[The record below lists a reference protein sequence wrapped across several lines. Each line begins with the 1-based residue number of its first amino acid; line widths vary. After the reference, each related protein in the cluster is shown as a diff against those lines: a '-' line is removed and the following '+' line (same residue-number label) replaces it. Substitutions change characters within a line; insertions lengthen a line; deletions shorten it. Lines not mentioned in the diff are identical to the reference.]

1 MTPNESSGSISVE
14 RLGGGSYRLA
24 SVFALLQPI
33 DLVFSFFSD
42 AHNLEKL
49 TPPWLKFRVLT
60 PAPIPIERGTTI
72 DYRLRIHGIPIRW
85 TSQIDVWEPPHRF
98 ADRQLRG
105 PYRRWDHEHTFDE
118 ADGGTLVGDRVEFE
132 VPGGRLLGQLASADV
147 RRIFAYR
154 RKRLSELFG

>member
-1 MTPNESSGSISVE
+1 MTSNGSSGSISVE
-14 RLGGGSYRLA
+14 RLGGGSYRLT
-24 SVFALLQPI
+24 STFNLEQPI

-60 PAPIPIERGTTI
+60 PVPIRIGQGTTI
-72 DYRLRIHGIPIRW
+72 DYRLRIHGLPIRW
-85 TSQIDVWEPPHRF
+85 TSEIGVWEPPHRF

-105 PYRRWDHEHTFDE
+105 PYRRWDHEHTFE
-118 ADGGTLVGDRVEFE
+118 EKDGGTLVGDRVEFE
-132 VPGGRLLGQLASADV
+132 VPGGRIPGRLASADV

-154 RKRLSELFG
+154 RERLTELFG

>member
-1 MTPNESSGSISVE
+1 MTAAESSRSIFVE
-14 RLGGGSYRLA
+14 HIRGGPYRLT
-24 SVFALLQPI
+24 SIFAVSQPI

-60 PAPIPIERGTTI
+60 PAPITIERGTTI
-72 DYRLRIHGIPIRW
+72 DYRLRIHGLPIRW
-85 TSQIDVWEPPHRF
+85 TSEINIWEPPHRF

-105 PYRRWDHEHTFDE
+105 PYRRWDHEHTFSE
-118 ADGGTLVGDRVEFE
+118 NGERTLVGDRVDFE
-132 VPGGRLLGQLASADV
+132 VPGGRLPGRLASADV

-154 RKRLSELFG
+154 RDRLSELFG